1 MSMCSVLSCF
11 PWYVELVIFELTG
24 KTKKNSFGMSILINW
39 STSELLV
46 LMEAIQYCQKMN
58 LQDWGQVSLVV
69 KQTMKETGVVIDKKY
84 DEYGCSKQYNDFVI
98 THKQEL
104 EKGEKTPSTLP
115 SSTYAG

>member
-1 MSMCSVLSCF
+1 MSV
-11 PWYVELVIFELTG
+11 
-24 KTKKNSFGMSILINW
+24 LINW

-46 LMEAIQYCQKMN
+46 LMEAIQYCQKIN

-69 KQTMKETGVVIDKKY
+69 KQTMKETGVLIDKKY

-104 EKGEKTPSTLP
+104 EKGGENIVDTAIKYLRQMRIAELEAEIQQRERHVEDLKASTLKP
-115 SSTYAG
+115 RN